1 MVNYNSLS
9 TVQKTLGNKKYVLF
23 LLPIIFLAS
32 ALSVIGWQ
40 IAIGLALFLIF
51 YILANQHAW
60 LLMILAPLGLLLG
73 TIINL
78 EIRPNW
84 IYEISL
90 GEICV
95 MAAFA
100 TLILDTLFNIRQKK
114 LLITKT
120 GWFLIIY
127 LLFATASIVYIRDYE
142 LYVAGLKVLVLSIMA
157 YVSAVNLLETKLKV
171 KALLYSLV
179 FFVGILATQIFYIL
193 LKAGFSPAIFFDR
206 SSITLPFGPLALVA
220 AMLAFLLPLIFSL
233 YFEFNKKSNV
243 AFLSLLIFG
252 LGAIAVFVSLGK
264 AAAMSLVIGLLFL
277 FWRFKEQRI
286 IITLSLLFFITV
298 GSLTLTP
305 YVQGFWERFTR
316 FSIDTTTT
324 FRVEE
329 YKVARQI
336 ITDHPLFGIGVGEQL
351 NQYRRLLH
359 PEYGQLA
366 NNYMLQAGMDLGIIG
381 MFLYL
386 CIIISVL
393 VLIISLNRKRSSPLI
408 WGITAAVF
416 AAGINGLFEVTV
428 FAFQYAIIFWLVIG
442 LARHL
447 RLGSPNVWKN

>member
-9 TVQKTLGNKKYVLF
+9 PIRKSLGNKKFVLF
-23 LLPIIFLAS
+23 FLPLIFLAA
-32 ALSVIGWQ
+32 ALNLIGWQ
-40 IAIGLALFLIF
+40 IAVGLGLFLFF
-51 YILANQHAW
+51 YILANQWAW
-60 LLMILAPLGLLLG
+60 LLVVLAPLGLLFG
-73 TIINL
+73 TILNL
-78 EIRPNW
+78 EVRSNW
-84 IYEISL
+84 IYEMSL
-90 GEICV
+90 GEIFI

-100 TLILDTLFNIRQKK
+100 SLVLDTLFNLRQKK
-114 LLITKT
+114 FIVTNT
-120 GWFLIIY
+120 GWCLIVY
-127 LLFATASIVYIRDYE
+127 LLLAASSIFYVSDYE

-157 YVSAVNLLETKLKV
+157 YLLALNLLETRFKV
-171 KALLYSLV
+171 KALLASLSV
-179 FFVGILATQIFYIL
+179 FVAMLALQIIFILF
-193 LKAGFSPAIFFDR
+193 KAGFSPAIFFDR

-220 AMLAFLLPLIFSL
+220 AILAFLLPLIFSL
-233 YFEFNKKSNV
+233 YFEFYKKEKFSLI
-243 AFLSLLIFG
+243 ALLIFG

-264 AAAMSLVIGLLFL
+264 AAAMSLVIGLIFL
-277 FWRFKEQRI
+277 FWRFKAQRI
-286 IITLSLLFFITV
+286 IISLSLLFFITI
-298 GSLTLTP
+298 GALTLTP

-316 FSIDTTTT
+316 FSVDTTTT

-336 ITDHPLFGIGVGEQL
+336 ITEHPLLGIGVGEQL

-366 NNYMLQAGMDLGIIG
+366 NNYILQAGMDLGIIG
-381 MFLYL
+381 IIVYL

-393 VLIISLNRKRSSPLI
+393 VLIYNLNRKRSSPLI
-408 WGITAAVF
+408 WGITAALL